1 MSRNILLFSL
11 FSLFLSCNSSKEK
24 TESKV
29 TIKQPKIQVD
39 SVETNLKEIINPV
52 QTGIYDKI
60 DTNFLAPFPID
71 SIFIDMV
78 HNNDKNIDTST
89 LNRDEVLFL
98 SKSTTTFLPDTYLNE
113 YLNDFFRLDSLITN
127 KKYDEYIGQLDIGMI
142 KTCNAYINGQL
153 IVSDDINIILWSLNY
168 STYEAC
174 PYTSGTKILGTLFYN
189 GTNKNTI
196 QLGESS
202 GGGDAPMYWETN
214 VYSIIN
220 TKQII
225 THLKSFVAEADEEID
240 DDYIEYLDTSFQI
253 NILNSGFEVIAQ
265 PKD

>member
-24 TESKV
+24 IESKV

-52 QTGIYDKI
+52 QTGIYDKVN
-60 DTNFLAPFPID
+60 TTFLAPFSID

-78 HNNDKNIDTST
+78 HNNDIDPST

-98 SKSTTTFLPDTYLNE
+98 SKSITTFLPDTYLNE

-127 KKYDEYIGQLDIGMI
+127 KKYNEYIDQLDIGMI

-189 GTNKNTI
+189 ETYKNTI

-220 TKQII
+220 TQQMN
-225 THLKSFVAEADEEID
+225 THLISFVAEADDEID
-240 DDYIEYLDTSFQI
+240 DDYIEYIDTSFQI
-253 NILNSGFEVIAQ
+253 NISNSGFEVIAQ